1 MMFGVGVE
9 YALHC
14 LLYLIDP
21 PAGAKLVV
29 KDIAVFQGV
38 SETYLS
44 KVFARLKKA
53 GLVRS
58 TPGVK
63 GGFELA
69 RAPHK
74 ITFLEVVEAVEGPIS
89 LFQCRNIRSHCIL
102 DQGQTPPGYVT
113 TGTCT
118 IHKVML
124 EAEAQLRTHL
134 QEKTL
139 DWLNQKVAALV
150 PAERQEATRQWFQ
163 ETLSA

>member
-1 MMFGVGVE
+1 VFGVGVE

-63 GGFELA
+63 GGYELA
-69 RAPHK
+69 RPAHK

-102 DQGQTPPGYVT
+102 DQGGEAPGYIT
-113 TGTCT
+113 SGTCT
-118 IHKVML
+118 IHGVML
-124 EAEAQLRTHL
+124 EAETLLRRHL

-139 DWLNQKVAALV
+139 GWLHEKVQSIL
-150 PAERQEATRQWFQ
+150 PAERQAATRQWFQ
-163 ETLSA
+163 ESLRA